1 MVKESPKAIFEA
13 ACDAGCARCRL
24 SPGQQLVTAT
34 LGGALFAIGGLL
46 AIVVGHGSGDL
57 LQANPGLAALVF
69 GAVFPVGAVLA
80 ILTGAHLF
88 PDNCGLAAPALLVG
102 AIRPREL
109 LRNWGLAYA
118 GNFVGSVLVALFLAY
133 WSGIVNINVGGFG
146 QLLGGA
152 AASIAEGKV
161 SLGWGALILRGI
173 GCNWLVCLAV
183 WLAISAD
190 DIAGKILGI
199 WWPIMA
205 FAALGFEHSVANMFF
220 IPLGM
225 LNGADVT
232 IADFLLSNLLP
243 VTIGNVVGG
252 AGFVGLVYWWLYG
265 RD

>member
-24 SPGQQLVTAT
+24 SPGQQLVMAT

-69 GAVFPVGAVLA
+69 GAVFAVGAVLA

-102 AIRPREL
+102 AIRPRGL
-109 LRNWGLAYA
+109 LRNWGLAYV
-118 GNFVGSVLVALFLAY
+118 GNFVGSIFVALFLAY
-133 WSGIVNINVGGFG
+133 WAGIANIKAGG
-146 QLLGGA
+146 LGEIVGA
-152 AASIAEGKV
+152 AAAKVAEGKI
-161 SLGWGALILRGI
+161 SLGWGPAFLRGL
-173 GCNWLVCLAV
+173 GCGWLVCLAA
-183 WLAISAD
+183 WLAIASG
-190 DIAGKILGI
+190 DIAGRILAV
-199 WWPIMA
+199 WLPVMA
-205 FAALGFEHSVANMFF
+205 FAALGFEHSIANMFF

-225 LNGADVT
+225 FNGANVT
-232 IADFLLSNLLP
+232 FGDLLLSNLLP

>member
-1 MVKESPKAIFEA
+1 MVKESPRAIFEA

-24 SPGQQLVTAT
+24 SPGQQLVMAT
-34 LGGALFAIGGLL
+34 VGGALFAFGGLL
-46 AIVVGHGSGDL
+46 AIVAVHGSGDL
-57 LQANPGLAALVF
+57 FQANPGLAALVF

-102 AIRPREL
+102 AIRPKEL
-109 LRNWGLAYA
+109 LRNWGLAYV
-118 GNFVGSVLVALFLAY
+118 GNFAGSILVALFLAY
-133 WSGIVNINVGGFG
+133 WSGIVNVNVGGFG

-152 AASIAEGKV
+152 AASIAEGKI
-161 SLGWGALILRGI
+161 SLGWGPAFLRGL
-173 GCNWLVCLAV
+173 GCGWLVCLAA

-190 DIAGKILGI
+190 DIAGRILAV
-199 WWPIMA
+199 WLPIMA
-205 FAALGFEHSVANMFF
+205 FAALGFEHSIANTFF

-225 LNGADVT
+225 FNGAHVT
-232 IADFLLSNLLP
+232 VGEFLFSNLLP